1 MIFAAASQFHIYL
14 LSLTSL
20 LNVKALLVGLLRN
33 CEIFAN
39 LRLQLYRAEDGAG
52 GAWPRLGPGEAA
64 YCWPPPQPRQC
75 RQVPHRPAPP
85 RPANCFLTS
94 VLSLTFWWLCC
105 CAAALLRGCSVHTCN
120 LVRGIS
126 AQPSC
131 QVPSPGSGSGRGR
144 GGSGSRLSG
153 CIQSDPDQTGC
164 CNKYSRP
171 TWHRAATHLPA
182 TGWGRGNIK
191 SMKAVYK

>member
-1 MIFAAASQFHIYL
+1 MKSSRTYVCSSTEQRTEREAPGRGWGLERLLTAGHHRSLASADKC
-14 LSLTSL
+14 LT
-20 LNVKALLVGLLRN
+20 
-33 CEIFAN
+33 
-39 LRLQLYRAEDGAG
+39 
-52 GAWPRLGPGEAA
+52 
-64 YCWPPPQPRQC
+64 
-75 RQVPHRPAPP
+75 APP

-153 CIQSDPDQTGC
+153 CIQSDPDQTGW